1 MNSLTGSLL
10 RDFGLGFFINGLFTI
25 TQNGF
30 TINSVL
36 ATLIATKILIFGVL
50 IQREEQIQ
58 WKHKQ

>member
-30 TINSVL
+30 TLNSVL

-50 IQREEQIQ
+50 IQKEEQRQ
-58 WKHKQ
+58 WMDKR